1 MQDRFCDEDH
11 HARHLFYLVPSI
23 IVNNPRELSEATD
36 GMLKIRNFFFALGGG
51 GEEEHGSGPLA
62 PEARGY
68 HSTCTPLAL
77 KVTRILYNPP
87 FDKFLDPPLAILNL
101 FYTLLGRV
109 YQGIFF

>member
-51 GEEEHGSGPLA
+51 GGGGAWLRTPR
-62 PEARGY
+62 ARG
-68 HSTCTPLAL
+68 
-77 KVTRILYNPP
+77 TRLS
-87 FDKFLDPPLAILNL
+87 LNL
-101 FYTLLGRV
+101 HTIGVKGY
-109 YQGIFF
+109 